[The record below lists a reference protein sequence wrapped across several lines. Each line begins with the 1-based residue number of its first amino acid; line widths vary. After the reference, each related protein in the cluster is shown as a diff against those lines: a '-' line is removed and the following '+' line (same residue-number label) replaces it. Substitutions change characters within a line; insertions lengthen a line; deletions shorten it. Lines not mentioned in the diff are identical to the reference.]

1 LPGLKQRPPIL
12 LEAFHFMVDAQ
23 AVAALTFEF
32 RDMSDGQT
40 LKSLELIRMLL
51 EYSPDPFSREQF
63 TPGHITCSGL
73 VFAPDA
79 RRILIVYH
87 RRLGRWLLPGGHVE
101 PSDDTIDAAAS
112 REVLEE
118 TGVSVANGRFAGAD
132 VHGIPAKRHE
142 PYHLHHDLLFR
153 FRAEAE
159 AFTCSEE
166 SRAVAWCAPEEFD
179 RYAIPDKRTPGVGSQ
194 RLTIAYETIPLRS
207 IPVLRPSLP
216 PRPACE

>member
-1 LPGLKQRPPIL
+1 MLN
-12 LEAFHFMVDAQ
+12 AQ
-23 AVAALTFEF
+23 AVAALAAQF
-32 RDMSDGQT
+32 RDISDGQA

-51 EYSPDPFSREQF
+51 EYSPDPFSRDQF

-79 RRILIVYH
+79 RRILIVHH

-101 PSDDTIDAAAS
+101 SSDATIDAAAA

-118 TGVSVANGRFAGAD
+118 TGISVANGQFAGAD
-132 VHGIPAKRHE
+132 VHGIPAKGRE
-142 PYHLHHDLLFR
+142 PYHLHHDLLFG

-159 AFTCSEE
+159 PLVCSEE

-179 RYAIPDKRTPGVGSQ
+179 RYAIPNNVRRAWDR
-194 RLTIAYETIPLRS
+194 
-207 IPVLRPSLP
+207 
-216 PRPACE
+216 CN